1 MIEKITVL
9 DRRREYL
16 AGTGF
21 TPPDVV
27 TFLNQKVRQI
37 LIEDDNIVFENYEK
51 VQDIEK
57 VKKFYENTF
66 ILAKAYMSNGT
77 EYYDDMDILK
87 LIEERLKYG
96 NEYFY
101 NKEIGNYG
109 DIYGTEIEIPLIITD
124 ILILTENK
132 IKEKVLKPVLETL
145 EYFQPDPRYSAHHS
159 SEFRF
164 SKGADLAEAI
174 KIFFLKGIISEDE
187 EKIILA
193 LNTISDVWEY
203 KDDSFSTDRDGF
215 YRDGSFISRSISD
228 AGNEGEKII
237 HNAAEIF
244 YLIKGTKYEKYV
256 KGLTN
261 FYEIIFKAFE
271 PFFFN
276 GSFSDIA
283 ASRKFSSYE
292 TGHKILNSI
301 LLSGLSAPKEYQEK
315 IWKIVKREIEKNK
328 FYKYFENEKSP
339 FFRSKMNELL
349 SRDLETEEYKDQV
362 IVFNNMDRVIKRN
375 KNYSVGISMHSSK
388 TGNYENIN
396 GYNGKNWFTGD
407 GAYFLYDEDYEQYE
421 NYWENIDPYFIPG
434 TTEIKMNME
443 NIDAERNFRTKFAER
458 NMAGALKWHYYGAA
472 GMDFVNWN
480 EKLTSRKSW
489 FFVSWGV
496 IFAESNITGEGEVYT
511 TILNRKFKDIPLIK
525 ADNTE
530 ITEKETKV
538 KLENLEIDGRTYIF
552 YDRTEINIK
561 IEKRGRYYFVKV
573 WKEHGENPVNSS
585 LVWAVVMKNNVVIS
599 DLREKFIVTITEDKH
614 ILKGE
619 KCNYAVNWKAEEE
632 TQPFCVIYRK
642 DDNRES
648 RMYIKNY

>member
-37 LIEDDNIVFENYEK
+37 LIEDDNIIFENYEK
-51 VQDIEK
+51 VQNIEK
-57 VKKFYENTF
+57 VKKFYKNTF

-77 EYYDDMDILK
+77 EYYSDMDILK

-101 NKEIGNYG
+101 NKESGNYG
-109 DIYGTEIEIPLIITD
+109 DIYGTEIEIPLMITD

-159 SEFRF
+159 SEFGF

-174 KIFFLKGIISEDE
+174 KVFFLKGIISEDE

-193 LNTISDVWEY
+193 LNTLSDVWEY

-215 YRDGSFISRSISD
+215 YRDGSFISRSAAD

-244 YLIKGTKYEKYV
+244 YLVKGTKYEKYI

-261 FYEIIFKAFE
+261 FYEIIFKSFE

-283 ASRKFSSYE
+283 VSRKFSSYE
-292 TGHKILNSI
+292 TGHRILNSM
-301 LLSGLSAPKEYQEK
+301 LLAGLSAPKEYQEK

-388 TGNYENIN
+388 TGNYENVN

-421 NYWENIDPYFIPG
+421 NYWENIDPYYIPG
-434 TTEIKMNME
+434 TTEIKMDME
-443 NIDAERNFRTKFAER
+443 NVDAERNFRTKFTER

-552 YDRTEINIK
+552 YGRTEINIK
-561 IEKRGRYYFVKV
+561 IEKRGKYYFVKV

-585 LVWAVVMKNNVVIS
+585 LVWAVVMKNNAVIS
-599 DLREKFIVTITEDKH
+599 DLREKFTVTITEDKH

>member
-101 NKEIGNYG
+101 NKEIGNYE
-109 DIYGTEIEIPLIITD
+109 DIYGTEIEIPLMIID

-193 LNTISDVWEY
+193 LNTLSDVWEY

-215 YRDGSFISRSISD
+215 YRDGSFISRSIAD

-237 HNAAEIF
+237 HNSAEIF

-388 TGNYENIN
+388 TGNYENVN

-443 NIDAERNFRTKFAER
+443 NIDAERNFRTKFAEK

-552 YDRTEINIK
+552 YGRTEINIK

>member
-37 LIEDDNIVFENYEK
+37 LIEDDNIIFENYEK
-51 VQDIEK
+51 VQNIEK
-57 VKKFYENTF
+57 VKKFYKNTF

-77 EYYDDMDILK
+77 EYYSDMDILK

-101 NKEIGNYG
+101 NKESGNYG
-109 DIYGTEIEIPLIITD
+109 DIYGTEIEIPLMITD

-159 SEFRF
+159 SEFGF

-174 KIFFLKGIISEDE
+174 KVFFLKGVISEDE

-193 LNTISDVWEY
+193 LNTLSDVWEY

-215 YRDGSFISRSISD
+215 YRDGSFINRSAAD

-244 YLIKGTKYEKYV
+244 YLVKGTKYEKYI

-261 FYEIIFKAFE
+261 FYEIIFKSFE

-283 ASRKFSSYE
+283 VSRKFSSYE
-292 TGHKILNSI
+292 TGHRILNSM
-301 LLSGLSAPKEYQEK
+301 LLAGLSAPKEYQEK
-315 IWKIVKREIEKNK
+315 IWKTVKREIEKNK

-388 TGNYENIN
+388 TGNYENVN
-396 GYNGKNWFTGD
+396 GDNKKNWFTGD
-407 GAYFLYDEDYEQYE
+407 GAYLLYDEDYEQYE
-421 NYWENIDPYFIPG
+421 NY
-434 TTEIKMNME
+434 
-443 NIDAERNFRTKFAER
+443 
-458 NMAGALKWHYYGAA
+458 
-472 GMDFVNWN
+472 
-480 EKLTSRKSW
+480 
-489 FFVSWGV
+489 
-496 IFAESNITGEGEVYT
+496 
-511 TILNRKFKDIPLIK
+511 
-525 ADNTE
+525 
-530 ITEKETKV
+530 
-538 KLENLEIDGRTYIF
+538 
-552 YDRTEINIK
+552 
-561 IEKRGRYYFVKV
+561 
-573 WKEHGENPVNSS
+573 
-585 LVWAVVMKNNVVIS
+585 
-599 DLREKFIVTITEDKH
+599 
-614 ILKGE
+614 
-619 KCNYAVNWKAEEE
+619 
-632 TQPFCVIYRK
+632 
-642 DDNRES
+642 
-648 RMYIKNY
+648 

>member
-37 LIEDDNIVFENYEK
+37 LIEDDNIIFENYEK
-51 VQDIEK
+51 VQNIEK

-77 EYYDDMDILK
+77 EYYSDMDILK

-101 NKEIGNYG
+101 NKESGNYG
-109 DIYGTEIEIPLIITD
+109 DIYGTEIEIPLMITD

-159 SEFRF
+159 SEFGF

-174 KIFFLKGIISEDE
+174 KVFFLKGIISEDE

-193 LNTISDVWEY
+193 LNTLSDVWEY

-215 YRDGSFISRSISD
+215 YRDGSFISRSAAD

-244 YLIKGTKYEKYV
+244 YLVKGTKYEKYI

-261 FYEIIFKAFE
+261 FYEIIFKSFE

-276 GSFSDIA
+276 GSFSDVA
-283 ASRKFSSYE
+283 VSRKFSSYE
-292 TGHKILNSI
+292 TGHRILNSM
-301 LLSGLSAPKEYQEK
+301 LLAGLSAPKEYQEK
-315 IWKIVKREIEKNK
+315 IWKTVKREIEKNK

-388 TGNYENIN
+388 TGNYENVN
-396 GYNGKNWFTGD
+396 GDNKKNWFTGD

-421 NYWENIDPYFIPG
+421 NYWENIDPYYIPG
-434 TTEIKMNME
+434 TTEIKMDME
-443 NIDAERNFRTKFAER
+443 NVDAERNFRTKFAER

-530 ITEKETKV
+530 VTEKEIKI
-538 KLENLEIDGRTYIF
+538 KSENLEIDGRTYIF
-552 YDRTEINIK
+552 YGRIEINIK
-561 IEKRGRYYFVKV
+561 IEKRGKYYFVKV

-585 LVWAVVMKNNVVIS
+585 LVWAVVMKNNAVIS
-599 DLREKFIVTITEDKH
+599 DLREKFTVTITEDKH

>member
-37 LIEDDNIVFENYEK
+37 LIEDDNIIFENYEK
-51 VQDIEK
+51 VQNIEK

-66 ILAKAYMSNGT
+66 ILAKAYMSDGT
-77 EYYDDMDILK
+77 EYYSDMDILK

-101 NKEIGNYG
+101 NKESGNYG
-109 DIYGTEIEIPLIITD
+109 DIYGTEIEIPLMITD

-159 SEFRF
+159 SEFGF

-174 KIFFLKGIISEDE
+174 KVFFLKGIISEDE

-193 LNTISDVWEY
+193 LNTLSDVWEY

-215 YRDGSFISRSISD
+215 YRDGSFISRSAAD
-228 AGNEGEKII
+228 TGNEGEKII

-244 YLIKGTKYEKYV
+244 YLVKGTKYEKYI

-261 FYEIIFKAFE
+261 FYEILFKSFE

-276 GSFSDIA
+276 GSFSDVA
-283 ASRKFSSYE
+283 VSRKFSSYE
-292 TGHKILNSI
+292 TGHRILNSM
-301 LLSGLSAPKEYQEK
+301 LLAGLSAPKEYQEK
-315 IWKIVKREIEKNK
+315 IWKTVKREIEKNK

-388 TGNYENIN
+388 TGNYENVN
-396 GYNGKNWFTGD
+396 GDNRKNWFTGD

-421 NYWENIDPYFIPG
+421 NYWENIDPYYIPG
-434 TTEIKMNME
+434 TTEIKMDME
-443 NIDAERNFRTKFAER
+443 NVDAERNFRTKFTER
-458 NMAGALKWHYYGAA
+458 NMTGSLKWHYYGAA

-525 ADNTE
+525 ADSRE
-530 ITEKETKV
+530 ITENEIKIKA
-538 KLENLEIDGRTYIF
+538 ENLEIDGRTYIF
-552 YDRTEINIK
+552 YGRTEINIK
-561 IEKRGRYYFVKV
+561 IEKRGKYYFVKV

-585 LVWAVVMKNNVVIS
+585 LVWAVVMKNNAVIS
-599 DLREKFIVTITEDKH
+599 DLREKFTVTITEDKH

-648 RMYIKNY
+648 RMYIKNF

>member
-51 VQDIEK
+51 VQNIEK

-66 ILAKAYMSNGT
+66 ILAKAYMSDGT
-77 EYYDDMDILK
+77 EYYSDMDILK

-109 DIYGTEIEIPLIITD
+109 DIYGTEIEIPLMITD

-159 SEFRF
+159 SEFGF

-174 KIFFLKGIISEDE
+174 KVFFLKGIISEDE

-193 LNTISDVWEY
+193 LNTLSDVWEY

-215 YRDGSFISRSISD
+215 YRDGSFISRSAAD

-244 YLIKGTKYEKYV
+244 YLVKGTKYEKYI

-261 FYEIIFKAFE
+261 FYEILFKSFE

-276 GSFSDIA
+276 GSFSDVA
-283 ASRKFSSYE
+283 VSRKFSSYE
-292 TGHKILNSI
+292 TGHRILNSM
-301 LLSGLSAPKEYQEK
+301 LLAGLSAPKEYQEK
-315 IWKIVKREIEKNK
+315 IWKTVKREIEKNK

-388 TGNYENIN
+388 TGNYENVN
-396 GYNGKNWFTGD
+396 GDNRKNWFTGD

-421 NYWENIDPYFIPG
+421 NYWENIDPYYIPG
-434 TTEIKMNME
+434 TTEIKMDME
-443 NIDAERNFRTKFAER
+443 NVDAERNFRTKFAER

-525 ADNTE
+525 ADNRE
-530 ITEKETKV
+530 ITENEIKIKT
-538 KLENLEIDGRTYIF
+538 ENLEIDGRTYIF
-552 YDRTEINIK
+552 YGRTEINIK
-561 IEKRGRYYFVKV
+561 IEKRGKYYFVKV

-585 LVWAVVMKNNVVIS
+585 LVWAVVMKNNAVIC
-599 DLREKFIVTITEDKH
+599 DLREKFTITITEDKH

>member
-37 LIEDDNIVFENYEK
+37 LIEDDNIIFENYEK
-51 VQDIEK
+51 VQNIEK
-57 VKKFYENTF
+57 VKKFYKNTF

-77 EYYDDMDILK
+77 EYYSDMDILK

-101 NKEIGNYG
+101 NKESGNYG
-109 DIYGTEIEIPLIITD
+109 DISGTEIEIPLMITD

-159 SEFRF
+159 SEFGF

-174 KIFFLKGIISEDE
+174 KVFFLKGVISEDE

-193 LNTISDVWEY
+193 LNTLSDVWEY

-215 YRDGSFISRSISD
+215 YRDGSFISRSAAD

-244 YLIKGTKYEKYV
+244 YLVKGTKYEKYI

-261 FYEIIFKAFE
+261 FYEIIFKSFE

-276 GSFSDIA
+276 GSFSDVA
-283 ASRKFSSYE
+283 VSRKFSSYE
-292 TGHKILNSI
+292 TGHRILNSM
-301 LLSGLSAPKEYQEK
+301 LLAGLSAPKEYQEK
-315 IWKIVKREIEKNK
+315 IWKTVKREIEKNK

-388 TGNYENIN
+388 TGNYENVN
-396 GYNGKNWFTGD
+396 GDNKKNWFTGD

-421 NYWENIDPYFIPG
+421 NYWENIDPYYIPG
-434 TTEIKMNME
+434 TTEIKMDME
-443 NIDAERNFRTKFAER
+443 NVDAERNFRTKFTER

-530 ITEKETKV
+530 ITEKETKI

-552 YDRTEINIK
+552 YGRTEINIK
-561 IEKRGRYYFVKV
+561 IEKRGKYYFVKV

-585 LVWAVVMKNNVVIS
+585 LVWAVVMKNNAVIS
-599 DLREKFIVTITEDKH
+599 DLREKFTVTITEDKH

>member
-37 LIEDDNIVFENYEK
+37 LIEDDNIIFENYEK
-51 VQDIEK
+51 VQNIEK
-57 VKKFYENTF
+57 VKKFYKNTF

-77 EYYDDMDILK
+77 EYYSDMDILK

-101 NKEIGNYG
+101 NKESGNYG
-109 DIYGTEIEIPLIITD
+109 DIYGTEIEIPLMITD

-159 SEFRF
+159 SEFGF

-174 KIFFLKGIISEDE
+174 KVFFLKGIISEDE

-193 LNTISDVWEY
+193 LNTLSDVWEY

-215 YRDGSFISRSISD
+215 YRDGSFISRSAAD

-244 YLIKGTKYEKYV
+244 YLVKGTKYEKYI

-261 FYEIIFKAFE
+261 FYEIIFKSFE

-283 ASRKFSSYE
+283 VSRKFSSYE
-292 TGHKILNSI
+292 TGHRILNSM
-301 LLSGLSAPKEYQEK
+301 LLAGLSAPKEYQEK
-315 IWKIVKREIEKNK
+315 IWKTVKREIEKNK

-388 TGNYENIN
+388 TGNYENVN
-396 GYNGKNWFTGD
+396 GDNKKNWFTGD
-407 GAYFLYDEDYEQYE
+407 GAYLLYDEDYEQYE
-421 NYWENIDPYFIPG
+421 NYWENIDPYYIPG
-434 TTEIKMNME
+434 TTEIKMDME
-443 NIDAERNFRTKFAER
+443 NVDAERNFRTKFTER

-530 ITEKETKV
+530 VTEKEIKI
-538 KLENLEIDGRTYIF
+538 KAENLEIDGRTYIF
-552 YDRTEINIK
+552 YGRTEINIK
-561 IEKRGRYYFVKV
+561 IEKRGSYYFVKV

-585 LVWAVVMKNNVVIS
+585 LVWAVVMKNNAVIS
-599 DLREKFIVTITEDKH
+599 DLREKFTVTITEDKH

>member
-101 NKEIGNYG
+101 NKEIGNYE
-109 DIYGTEIEIPLIITD
+109 DIYGTEIEIPLMIID

-193 LNTISDVWEY
+193 LNTLSDVWEY

-215 YRDGSFISRSISD
+215 YRDGSFISRSIAD

-237 HNAAEIF
+237 HNSAEIF

-271 PFFFN
+271 QFFFN

-388 TGNYENIN
+388 TGNYENVN

-443 NIDAERNFRTKFAER
+443 NIDAERNFRTKFAEK

-552 YDRTEINIK
+552 YGRTEINIK

>member
-37 LIEDDNIVFENYEK
+37 LIEDDNIIFENYEK
-51 VQDIEK
+51 VQNIEK

-66 ILAKAYMSNGT
+66 ILAKAYMSDGT
-77 EYYDDMDILK
+77 EYYSDMDILK

-101 NKEIGNYG
+101 NKESGNYG
-109 DIYGTEIEIPLIITD
+109 DIYGTEIEIPLMITD

-159 SEFRF
+159 SEFGF

-174 KIFFLKGIISEDE
+174 KVFFLKGIISEDE

-193 LNTISDVWEY
+193 LNTLSDVWEY

-215 YRDGSFISRSISD
+215 YRDGSFISRSAAD

-244 YLIKGTKYEKYV
+244 YLVKGTKYEKYI

-261 FYEIIFKAFE
+261 FYEIIFKSFE

-276 GSFSDIA
+276 GSFSDVA
-283 ASRKFSSYE
+283 VSRKFSSYE
-292 TGHKILNSI
+292 TGHRILNSM
-301 LLSGLSAPKEYQEK
+301 LLAGLSAPKEYQEK
-315 IWKIVKREIEKNK
+315 IWKTVKREIEKNK

-388 TGNYENIN
+388 TGNYENVN
-396 GYNGKNWFTGD
+396 GDNKKNWFTGD

-421 NYWENIDPYFIPG
+421 NYWENIDPYYIPG
-434 TTEIKMNME
+434 TTEIKMDME
-443 NIDAERNFRTKFAER
+443 NVDAERNFRTKFTER
-458 NMAGALKWHYYGAA
+458 NMTGSLKWHYYGAA

-530 ITEKETKV
+530 ITEKETKI

-552 YDRTEINIK
+552 YGRTEINIK
-561 IEKRGRYYFVKV
+561 IEKRGKYYFVKV

-585 LVWAVVMKNNVVIS
+585 LVWAVVMKNNAVIS
-599 DLREKFIVTITEDKH
+599 DLREKFTVTITEDKH

>member
-193 LNTISDVWEY
+193 LNTLSDVWEY

-215 YRDGSFISRSISD
+215 YRDGSFISRSIAD

-237 HNAAEIF
+237 HNSAEIF

-388 TGNYENIN
+388 TGNYENVN
-396 GYNGKNWFTGD
+396 GDNKKNWFTGD

-443 NIDAERNFRTKFAER
+443 NVDAERNFRTKFAER

-552 YDRTEINIK
+552 YGRTEINIK

>member
-37 LIEDDNIVFENYEK
+37 LIEDDNIIFENYEK
-51 VQDIEK
+51 VQNIEK

-66 ILAKAYMSNGT
+66 ILAKAYMSDGT
-77 EYYDDMDILK
+77 EYYSDMDILK

-101 NKEIGNYG
+101 NKESGNYG
-109 DIYGTEIEIPLIITD
+109 DIYGTEIEIPLMITD

-159 SEFRF
+159 SEFGF

-174 KIFFLKGIISEDE
+174 KVFFLKGIISEDE

-193 LNTISDVWEY
+193 LNTLSDVWEY

-215 YRDGSFISRSISD
+215 YRDGSFISRSAAD

-244 YLIKGTKYEKYV
+244 YLVKGTKYEKYI

-261 FYEIIFKAFE
+261 FYEIIFKSFE

-276 GSFSDIA
+276 GSFSDVA
-283 ASRKFSSYE
+283 VSRKFSSYE
-292 TGHKILNSI
+292 TGHRILNSM
-301 LLSGLSAPKEYQEK
+301 LLAGLSAPKEYQEK
-315 IWKIVKREIEKNK
+315 IWKTVKREIEKNK

-388 TGNYENIN
+388 TGNYENVN
-396 GYNGKNWFTGD
+396 GDNKKNWFTGD

-421 NYWENIDPYFIPG
+421 NYWENIDPYYIPG
-434 TTEIKMNME
+434 TTEIKMDME
-443 NIDAERNFRTKFAER
+443 NVDAERNFRTKFAER

-538 KLENLEIDGRTYIF
+538 KLENFEIDGRTYIF
-552 YDRTEINIK
+552 YGRTEINIK
-561 IEKRGRYYFVKV
+561 IEKRGKYYFVKV

-585 LVWAVVMKNNVVIS
+585 LVWAVVMKNNAVIS
-599 DLREKFIVTITEDKH
+599 DLREKFTVTITEDKH

>member
-37 LIEDDNIVFENYEK
+37 LIEDDNIIFENYEK
-51 VQDIEK
+51 VQNIEK
-57 VKKFYENTF
+57 VKKFYKNTF

-77 EYYDDMDILK
+77 EYYSDMDILK

-101 NKEIGNYG
+101 NKESGNYG
-109 DIYGTEIEIPLIITD
+109 DIYGTEIEIPLMITD

-159 SEFRF
+159 SEFGF

-174 KIFFLKGIISEDE
+174 KVFFLKGIISEDE

-193 LNTISDVWEY
+193 LNTLSDVWEY

-215 YRDGSFISRSISD
+215 YRDGSFISRSAAD

-244 YLIKGTKYEKYV
+244 YLVKGTKYEKYI

-261 FYEIIFKAFE
+261 FYEIIFKSFE

-276 GSFSDIA
+276 GSFSDVA
-283 ASRKFSSYE
+283 VSRKFSSYE
-292 TGHKILNSI
+292 TGHRILNSM
-301 LLSGLSAPKEYQEK
+301 LLAGLSAPKEYQEK
-315 IWKIVKREIEKNK
+315 IWKTVKREIEKNK

-388 TGNYENIN
+388 TGNYENVN
-396 GYNGKNWFTGD
+396 GDNRKNWFTGD

-421 NYWENIDPYFIPG
+421 NYWENIDPYYIPG
-434 TTEIKMNME
+434 TTEIKMDME
-443 NIDAERNFRTKFAER
+443 NVDAERNFRTKFTER

-525 ADNTE
+525 ADNRE
-530 ITEKETKV
+530 ITENEIKIKA
-538 KLENLEIDGRTYIF
+538 ENLEIDGRTYIF
-552 YDRTEINIK
+552 YGRTEINIK
-561 IEKRGRYYFVKV
+561 IEKRGKYYFVKV

-585 LVWAVVMKNNVVIS
+585 LVWAVVMKNNAVIC
-599 DLREKFIVTITEDKH
+599 DLREKFTVTITEDKH

>member
-37 LIEDDNIVFENYEK
+37 LIEDDNIIFENYEK
-51 VQDIEK
+51 VQNIEK
-57 VKKFYENTF
+57 VKKFYKNTF
-66 ILAKAYMSNGT
+66 ILAKAYMSDGT
-77 EYYDDMDILK
+77 EYYSDMDILK

-101 NKEIGNYG
+101 NKESGNYG
-109 DIYGTEIEIPLIITD
+109 DIYGTEIEIPLMITD

-132 IKEKVLKPVLETL
+132 IKEKVLKSVLETL

-159 SEFRF
+159 SEFGF

-174 KIFFLKGIISEDE
+174 KVFFLKGIISEDE

-193 LNTISDVWEY
+193 LNTLSDVWEY

-215 YRDGSFISRSISD
+215 YRDGSFISRSAAD

-244 YLIKGTKYEKYV
+244 YLVKGTKYEKYI

-261 FYEIIFKAFE
+261 FYEIIFKSFE

-283 ASRKFSSYE
+283 VSRKFSSYE
-292 TGHKILNSI
+292 TGHRILNSM
-301 LLSGLSAPKEYQEK
+301 LLAGLSAPKEYQEK
-315 IWKIVKREIEKNK
+315 IWKTVKREIEKNK

-388 TGNYENIN
+388 TGNYENVN
-396 GYNGKNWFTGD
+396 GDNKKNWFTGD
-407 GAYFLYDEDYEQYE
+407 GAYLLYDEDYEQYE
-421 NYWENIDPYFIPG
+421 NYWENIDPYYIPG
-434 TTEIKMNME
+434 TTEIKMDME
-443 NIDAERNFRTKFAER
+443 NVDAERNFRTKFTER

-552 YDRTEINIK
+552 YGRTEINIK
-561 IEKRGRYYFVKV
+561 IEKRGSYYFVKV

-585 LVWAVVMKNNVVIS
+585 LVWAVVMKNNAVIS
-599 DLREKFIVTITEDKH
+599 DLREKFTVTITEDKH

>member
-1 MIEKITVL
+1 MIEKITIL

-16 AGTGF
+16 AGNGF

-51 VQDIEK
+51 VQDVEK

-77 EYYDDMDILK
+77 EYYSDMDLLK

-109 DIYGTEIEIPLIITD
+109 DIYGTEIEIPLMIID

-132 IKEKVLKPVLETL
+132 IKEKVLKAVLETL

-164 SKGADLAEAI
+164 SKGANLAEAI

-215 YRDGSFISRSISD
+215 YRDGSFISRSIAD

-237 HNAAEIF
+237 RNAAEIF

-261 FYEIIFKAFE
+261 FYEIFFKSFE

-283 ASRKFSSYE
+283 VSRKSSSYE
-292 TGHKILNSI
+292 TGHRILNSM
-301 LLSGLSAPKEYQEK
+301 LLAGISAPKEYQEK
-315 IWKIVKREIEKNK
+315 IWKTVKREIEKNK

-388 TGNYENIN
+388 TGNYENVN
-396 GYNGKNWFTGD
+396 GYNRKNWFTGD
-407 GAYFLYDEDYEQYE
+407 GAYFLYEEDYEQYE

-434 TTEIKMNME
+434 TTEIKMDME
-443 NIDAERNFRTKFAER
+443 NIDAERNFRTKFVEK

-552 YDRTEINIK
+552 YGRTEINIK
-561 IEKRGRYYFVKV
+561 IEKRGSYYFVKV

-585 LVWAVVMKNNVVIS
+585 LVWAVVMKNNAVIS
-599 DLREKFIVTITEDKH
+599 DLREKFIPTITEDKH

-632 TQPFCVIYRK
+632 TQPFCIIYRK

>member
-1 MIEKITVL
+1 MDEKIKNTYEL
-9 DRRREYL
+9 WLNSAYIDEADRDEL
-16 AGTGF
+16 KSIAS
-21 TPPDVV
+21 D
-27 TFLNQKVRQI
+27 
-37 LIEDDNIVFENYEK
+37 EK
-51 VQDIEK
+51 E
-57 VKKFYENTF
+57 
-66 ILAKAYMSNGT
+66 
-77 EYYDDMDILK
+77 
-87 LIEERLKYG
+87 IEERFYTNISFGTAGMRGIRGVGTNRINKYMIRKATQGLANYIIATTGEEGMKKGVAIAYDCRVGSTEYAMNTALVLAG
-96 NEYFY
+96 N
-101 NKEIGNYG
+101 
-109 DIYGTEIEIPLIITD
+109 
-124 ILILTENK
+124 
-132 IKEKVLKPVLETL
+132 ETL

-530 ITEKETKV
+530 IIEKETKV
-538 KLENLEIDGRTYIF
+538 KLKNLEIDGRTYIF

>member
-37 LIEDDNIVFENYEK
+37 LIEDDNIIFENYEK
-51 VQDIEK
+51 VQNIEK

-66 ILAKAYMSNGT
+66 ILAKAYMSDGT
-77 EYYDDMDILK
+77 EYYSDMDILK

-109 DIYGTEIEIPLIITD
+109 DIYGTEIEIPLMITD

-159 SEFRF
+159 SEFGF

-174 KIFFLKGIISEDE
+174 KVFFLKGIISEDE

-193 LNTISDVWEY
+193 LNTLSDVWEY

-215 YRDGSFISRSISD
+215 YRDGSFISRSAAD

-244 YLIKGTKYEKYV
+244 YLVKGTKYEKYI

-261 FYEIIFKAFE
+261 FYEIIFKSFE

-276 GSFSDIA
+276 GSFSDVA
-283 ASRKFSSYE
+283 VSRKFSSYE
-292 TGHKILNSI
+292 TGHRILNSM
-301 LLSGLSAPKEYQEK
+301 LLAGLSAPKEYQEK
-315 IWKIVKREIEKNK
+315 IWKTVKREIEKNK

-388 TGNYENIN
+388 TGNYENVN
-396 GYNGKNWFTGD
+396 GDNRKNWFTGD

-421 NYWENIDPYFIPG
+421 NYWENIDPYYIPG
-434 TTEIKMNME
+434 TTEIKMDME
-443 NIDAERNFRTKFAER
+443 NVDAERNFRTKFTER
-458 NMAGALKWHYYGAA
+458 NMTGSLKWHYYGAA

-525 ADNTE
+525 ADNRE
-530 ITEKETKV
+530 ITENEIKIKA
-538 KLENLEIDGRTYIF
+538 ENLEIDGRTYIF
-552 YDRTEINIK
+552 YGRTEINIK
-561 IEKRGRYYFVKV
+561 IEKRGKYYFVKV

-585 LVWAVVMKNNVVIS
+585 LVWAVVMKNNAVIS
-599 DLREKFIVTITEDKH
+599 DLREKFTVTITEDKH

>member
-66 ILAKAYMSNGT
+66 ILAKAYISNGT

-174 KIFFLKGIISEDE
+174 KVFFLKGIISEDE

-193 LNTISDVWEY
+193 LNTLSDVWEY

-215 YRDGSFISRSISD
+215 YRDGSFISRSIAD

-237 HNAAEIF
+237 HNSAEIF

-388 TGNYENIN
+388 TGNYENVN

-443 NIDAERNFRTKFAER
+443 NIDAERNFRTKFAEK

-538 KLENLEIDGRTYIF
+538 KLKNLEIDGRTYIF

-585 LVWAVVMKNNVVIS
+585 LVWAVVMKNNIVIS

>member
-51 VQDIEK
+51 VQNIEK

-66 ILAKAYMSNGT
+66 ILAKAYMSDGT
-77 EYYDDMDILK
+77 EYYSDMDILK

-109 DIYGTEIEIPLIITD
+109 DIYGTEIEIPLMITD

-159 SEFRF
+159 SEFGF

-174 KIFFLKGIISEDE
+174 KVFFLKGVISEDE

-193 LNTISDVWEY
+193 LNTLSDVWEY

-215 YRDGSFISRSISD
+215 YRDGSFISRSAAD

-244 YLIKGTKYEKYV
+244 YLVKGTKYEKYI

-261 FYEIIFKAFE
+261 FYEIIFKSFE

-283 ASRKFSSYE
+283 VSRKFSSYE
-292 TGHKILNSI
+292 TGHRILNSM
-301 LLSGLSAPKEYQEK
+301 LLAGLSAPKEYQEK
-315 IWKIVKREIEKNK
+315 IWKTVKREIEKNK

-388 TGNYENIN
+388 TGNYENVN
-396 GYNGKNWFTGD
+396 GDNRKNWFTGD

-421 NYWENIDPYFIPG
+421 NYWENIDPYYIPG
-434 TTEIKMNME
+434 TTEIKMDME
-443 NIDAERNFRTKFAER
+443 NVDAERNFRTKFTER

-489 FFVSWGV
+489 FFVSWGI

-525 ADNTE
+525 ADNRE
-530 ITEKETKV
+530 ITENEIKIKT
-538 KLENLEIDGRTYIF
+538 ENLEIDGRTYIF
-552 YDRTEINIK
+552 YGRTEINIK
-561 IEKRGRYYFVKV
+561 IEKRGSYYFVKV

-585 LVWAVVMKNNVVIS
+585 LVWAVVMKNNAVIS
-599 DLREKFIVTITEDKH
+599 DLREKFTVTITEDKH

>member
-37 LIEDDNIVFENYEK
+37 LIEDDNIIFENYEK
-51 VQDIEK
+51 VQNIEK

-66 ILAKAYMSNGT
+66 ILAKAYMSDGT
-77 EYYDDMDILK
+77 EYYSDMDILK

-109 DIYGTEIEIPLIITD
+109 DIYGTEIEIPLMITD

-159 SEFRF
+159 SEFGF

-174 KIFFLKGIISEDE
+174 KVFFLKGIISEDE

-193 LNTISDVWEY
+193 LNTLSDVWEY

-215 YRDGSFISRSISD
+215 YRDGSFISRSAAD

-244 YLIKGTKYEKYV
+244 YLVKGTKYEKYI

-261 FYEIIFKAFE
+261 FYEIIFKSFE

-276 GSFSDIA
+276 GSFSDVA
-283 ASRKFSSYE
+283 VSRKFSSYE
-292 TGHKILNSI
+292 TGHRILNSM
-301 LLSGLSAPKEYQEK
+301 LLAGLSAPKEYQEK
-315 IWKIVKREIEKNK
+315 IWKTVKREIEKNK

-388 TGNYENIN
+388 TGNYENVN
-396 GYNGKNWFTGD
+396 GDNRKNWFTGD

-421 NYWENIDPYFIPG
+421 NYWENIDPYYIPG
-434 TTEIKMNME
+434 TTEIKMDME
-443 NIDAERNFRTKFAER
+443 NVDAERNFRTKFTER
-458 NMAGALKWHYYGAA
+458 NMTGSLKWHYYGAA

-525 ADNTE
+525 ADNRE
-530 ITEKETKV
+530 ITENEIKIKA
-538 KLENLEIDGRTYIF
+538 ENLEIDGRTYIF
-552 YDRTEINIK
+552 YGRIEINIK
-561 IEKRGRYYFVKV
+561 IEKRGKYYFVKV

-585 LVWAVVMKNNVVIS
+585 LVWAVVMKNNAVIS
-599 DLREKFIVTITEDKH
+599 DLREKFTVTITEDKH

>member
-37 LIEDDNIVFENYEK
+37 LIEDDNIIFENYEK
-51 VQDIEK
+51 VQNIEK

-77 EYYDDMDILK
+77 EYYSDMDILK

-101 NKEIGNYG
+101 NKESGNYG
-109 DIYGTEIEIPLIITD
+109 DIYGTEIEIPLMITD

-159 SEFRF
+159 SEFGF

-174 KIFFLKGIISEDE
+174 KVFFLKGIISEDE

-193 LNTISDVWEY
+193 LNTLSDVWEY

-215 YRDGSFISRSISD
+215 YRDGSFISRSAAD

-237 HNAAEIF
+237 HNAVEIF
-244 YLIKGTKYEKYV
+244 YLVKGTKYEKYI

-261 FYEIIFKAFE
+261 FYEILFKSFE

-276 GSFSDIA
+276 GSFSDVA
-283 ASRKFSSYE
+283 VSRKFSSYE
-292 TGHKILNSI
+292 TGHRILNSM
-301 LLSGLSAPKEYQEK
+301 LLAGLSAPKEYQEK
-315 IWKIVKREIEKNK
+315 IWKTVKREIEKNK

-349 SRDLETEEYKDQV
+349 NRDLETEEYKDQV

-388 TGNYENIN
+388 TGNYENVN
-396 GYNGKNWFTGD
+396 GDNRKNWFTGD

-421 NYWENIDPYFIPG
+421 NYWENIDPYYIPG
-434 TTEIKMNME
+434 TTEIKMDME
-443 NIDAERNFRTKFAER
+443 NVDAERNFRTKFAER
-458 NMAGALKWHYYGAA
+458 NMTGALKWHYYGAA

-552 YDRTEINIK
+552 YGRTEINIK
-561 IEKRGRYYFVKV
+561 IEKRGSYYFVKV

-585 LVWAVVMKNNVVIS
+585 LVWAVVMKNNAVIC
-599 DLREKFIVTITEDKH
+599 DLREKFTVTITEDKH

>member
-109 DIYGTEIEIPLIITD
+109 DIYGAEIEIPLIITD

-193 LNTISDVWEY
+193 LNTLSDVWEY

-525 ADNTE
+525 ADNIE
-530 ITEKETKV
+530 IIEKETKV

-552 YDRTEINIK
+552 YGRTEINTK

-585 LVWAVVMKNNVVIS
+585 LVWAVVMKNNAVIS
-599 DLREKFIVTITEDKH
+599 DLREKFTVTITEDKH

>member
-37 LIEDDNIVFENYEK
+37 LIEDDNIIFENYEK
-51 VQDIEK
+51 VQNIEK
-57 VKKFYENTF
+57 VKKFYKNTF

-77 EYYDDMDILK
+77 EYYSDMDILK
-87 LIEERLKYG
+87 LIEERFKYG

-101 NKEIGNYG
+101 NKESGNYG
-109 DIYGTEIEIPLIITD
+109 DIYGTEIEIPLMITD

-159 SEFRF
+159 SEFGF

-174 KIFFLKGIISEDE
+174 KVFFLKGVISEDE

-193 LNTISDVWEY
+193 LNTLSDVWEY

-215 YRDGSFISRSISD
+215 YRDGSFISRSAAD

-244 YLIKGTKYEKYV
+244 YLVKGTKYEKYI

-261 FYEIIFKAFE
+261 FYEILFKSFE

-276 GSFSDIA
+276 GSFSDVA
-283 ASRKFSSYE
+283 VSRKFSSYE
-292 TGHKILNSI
+292 TGHRILNSM
-301 LLSGLSAPKEYQEK
+301 LLAGLSAPKEYQEK
-315 IWKIVKREIEKNK
+315 IWKTVKREIEKNK

-388 TGNYENIN
+388 TGNYENVN
-396 GYNGKNWFTGD
+396 GDNKKNWFTGD
-407 GAYFLYDEDYEQYE
+407 GAYLLYDEDYEQYE
-421 NYWENIDPYFIPG
+421 NYWENIDPYYIPG
-434 TTEIKMNME
+434 TTEIKMDME
-443 NIDAERNFRTKFAER
+443 NVDAERNFRTKFTER

-530 ITEKETKV
+530 VTEKEIKI
-538 KLENLEIDGRTYIF
+538 KAENLEIDGRTYIF
-552 YDRTEINIK
+552 YGRTEINIK
-561 IEKRGRYYFVKV
+561 IEKRGKYYFVKV

-585 LVWAVVMKNNVVIS
+585 LVWAVVMKNNAVIS
-599 DLREKFIVTITEDKH
+599 DLREKFTVTITEDKH

>member
-51 VQDIEK
+51 VQNIEK

-66 ILAKAYMSNGT
+66 ILAKAYMSDGT
-77 EYYDDMDILK
+77 EYYSDMDILK

-109 DIYGTEIEIPLIITD
+109 DIYGTEIEIPLMITD

-132 IKEKVLKPVLETL
+132 IKEKVLKSVLETL

-159 SEFRF
+159 SEFGF

-174 KIFFLKGIISEDE
+174 KVFFLKGIISEDE

-193 LNTISDVWEY
+193 LNTLSDVWEY

-215 YRDGSFISRSISD
+215 YRDGSFISRSAAD

-244 YLIKGTKYEKYV
+244 YLVKGTKYEKYI

-261 FYEIIFKAFE
+261 FYEILFKSFE

-276 GSFSDIA
+276 GSFSDVA
-283 ASRKFSSYE
+283 VSRKFSSYE
-292 TGHKILNSI
+292 TGHRILNSM
-301 LLSGLSAPKEYQEK
+301 LLAGLSAPKEYQEK
-315 IWKIVKREIEKNK
+315 IWKTVKREIEKNK

-388 TGNYENIN
+388 TGNYENVN
-396 GYNGKNWFTGD
+396 GDNRKNWFTGD

-421 NYWENIDPYFIPG
+421 NYWENIDPYYIPG
-434 TTEIKMNME
+434 TTEIKMDME
-443 NIDAERNFRTKFAER
+443 NVDAERNFRTKFAER

-525 ADNTE
+525 ADNRE
-530 ITEKETKV
+530 ITENEIKIKA
-538 KLENLEIDGRTYIF
+538 ENLEIDGRTYIF
-552 YDRTEINIK
+552 YGRTEINIK
-561 IEKRGRYYFVKV
+561 IEKRGKYYFVKV

-585 LVWAVVMKNNVVIS
+585 LVWAVVMKNNAVIC
-599 DLREKFIVTITEDKH
+599 DLREKFTVTITEDKH

>member
-37 LIEDDNIVFENYEK
+37 LIEDDNIIFENYEK
-51 VQDIEK
+51 VKDIEK

-66 ILAKAYMSNGT
+66 ILAKACMSNGT

-193 LNTISDVWEY
+193 LNTLSDVWEY

-215 YRDGSFISRSISD
+215 YRDGSFISRSIAD
-228 AGNEGEKII
+228 TGNEGEKII

-261 FYEIIFKAFE
+261 FYEIIFKSFE

-276 GSFSDIA
+276 GGFSDIA

-375 KNYSVGISMHSSK
+375 KNYYVGISMHSSK
-388 TGNYENIN
+388 TGNYENVN
-396 GYNGKNWFTGD
+396 GDNKKNWFTGD
-407 GAYFLYDEDYEQYE
+407 GAYLLYDEDYEQYE
-421 NYWENIDPYFIPG
+421 NYWENIDPYYIPG
-434 TTEIKMNME
+434 TTEIKMDME
-443 NIDAERNFRTKFAER
+443 NVDAERNFRTKFTER

-525 ADNTE
+525 ADNRE

-552 YDRTEINIK
+552 YGRTEINIK

>member
-37 LIEDDNIVFENYEK
+37 LIEDDNIIFENYEK
-51 VQDIEK
+51 VQNIEK
-57 VKKFYENTF
+57 VKKFYKNTF

-77 EYYDDMDILK
+77 EYYSDMDILK

-101 NKEIGNYG
+101 NKESGNYG
-109 DIYGTEIEIPLIITD
+109 DIYGTEIEIPLMITD

-159 SEFRF
+159 SEFGF

-174 KIFFLKGIISEDE
+174 KVFFLKGVISEDE

-193 LNTISDVWEY
+193 LNTLSDVWEY

-215 YRDGSFISRSISD
+215 YRDGSFISRSAAD

-244 YLIKGTKYEKYV
+244 YLVKGTKYEKYI

-261 FYEIIFKAFE
+261 FYEILFKSFE

-276 GSFSDIA
+276 GSFSDVA
-283 ASRKFSSYE
+283 VSRKFSSYE
-292 TGHKILNSI
+292 TGHRILNSM
-301 LLSGLSAPKEYQEK
+301 LLAGLSASKEYQEK
-315 IWKIVKREIEKNK
+315 IWKTVKREIEKNK

-388 TGNYENIN
+388 TGNYENVN

-421 NYWENIDPYFIPG
+421 NYWENIDPYYIPG
-434 TTEIKMNME
+434 TTEIKMDME
-443 NIDAERNFRTKFAER
+443 NVDAERNFRTKFTER

-552 YDRTEINIK
+552 YGRTEINIK
-561 IEKRGRYYFVKV
+561 IEKRGKYYFVKV

-585 LVWAVVMKNNVVIS
+585 LVWAVVMKNNAVIS
-599 DLREKFIVTITEDKH
+599 DLREKFTVTITEDKH

>member
-37 LIEDDNIVFENYEK
+37 LIEDDNIIFENYEK
-51 VQDIEK
+51 VQNIEK
-57 VKKFYENTF
+57 VKKFYKNTF

-77 EYYDDMDILK
+77 EYYSDMDILK

-101 NKEIGNYG
+101 NKESGNYG
-109 DIYGTEIEIPLIITD
+109 DIYGTEIEIPLMITD

-159 SEFRF
+159 SEFGF

-174 KIFFLKGIISEDE
+174 KVFFLKGVISEDE

-193 LNTISDVWEY
+193 LNTLSDVWEY
-203 KDDSFSTDRDGF
+203 KDDSFSTDRDG
-215 YRDGSFISRSISD
+215 SFISRSAAD

-244 YLIKGTKYEKYV
+244 YLVKGTKYEKYI

-261 FYEIIFKAFE
+261 FYEILFKSFE

-276 GSFSDIA
+276 GSFSDVA
-283 ASRKFSSYE
+283 VSRKFSSYE
-292 TGHKILNSI
+292 TGHRILNSM
-301 LLSGLSAPKEYQEK
+301 LLAGLSAPKEYQEK
-315 IWKIVKREIEKNK
+315 IWKTVKREIEKNK

-388 TGNYENIN
+388 TGNYENVN
-396 GYNGKNWFTGD
+396 GDNRKNWFTGD

-421 NYWENIDPYFIPG
+421 NYWENINPYYIPG
-434 TTEIKMNME
+434 TTEIKMDME
-443 NIDAERNFRTKFAER
+443 NVDAERNFRTKFTER
-458 NMAGALKWHYYGAA
+458 NMTGSLKWHYYGAA

-530 ITEKETKV
+530 VTEKEIKI
-538 KLENLEIDGRTYIF
+538 KAENLEIDGRTYIF
-552 YDRTEINIK
+552 YGRTEINIK
-561 IEKRGRYYFVKV
+561 IEKRGKYYFVKV

-585 LVWAVVMKNNVVIS
+585 LIWAVVMKNNAVIS
-599 DLREKFIVTITEDKH
+599 DLREKFTVTITEDKH

>member
-66 ILAKAYMSNGT
+66 ILAKAYISNGT

-193 LNTISDVWEY
+193 LNTLSDVWEY

-215 YRDGSFISRSISD
+215 YRDGSFISRSIAD

-237 HNAAEIF
+237 HNSAEIF
-244 YLIKGTKYEKYV
+244 YLIKGIKYEKYI

-276 GSFSDIA
+276 GSFSDVA
-283 ASRKFSSYE
+283 VSRKFSSYE
-292 TGHKILNSI
+292 TGHRILNSI

-388 TGNYENIN
+388 TGNYENVN

-421 NYWENIDPYFIPG
+421 NYWENIDPYYIPG
-434 TTEIKMNME
+434 TTEIKMDME
-443 NIDAERNFRTKFAER
+443 NVDAERNFRTKFTER

-552 YDRTEINIK
+552 YGRTEINIK
-561 IEKRGRYYFVKV
+561 IEKRGKYYFVKV

-585 LVWAVVMKNNVVIS
+585 LVWAVVMKNNAVIS
-599 DLREKFIVTITEDKH
+599 DLREKFTVTITEDKH

>member
-37 LIEDDNIVFENYEK
+37 LIEDDNIIFENYEK
-51 VQDIEK
+51 VQNIEK
-57 VKKFYENTF
+57 VKKFYKNTF
-66 ILAKAYMSNGT
+66 ILAKAYMSDGT
-77 EYYDDMDILK
+77 EYYSDMDILK

-101 NKEIGNYG
+101 NKESGNYG
-109 DIYGTEIEIPLIITD
+109 DIYGTEIEIPLMITD

-132 IKEKVLKPVLETL
+132 IKEKVLKSVLETL

-159 SEFRF
+159 SEFGF

-174 KIFFLKGIISEDE
+174 KVFFLKGIISEDE

-193 LNTISDVWEY
+193 LNTLSDVWEY

-215 YRDGSFISRSISD
+215 YRDGSFISRSAAD

-244 YLIKGTKYEKYV
+244 YLVKGTKYEKYI

-261 FYEIIFKAFE
+261 FYEILFKSFE

-276 GSFSDIA
+276 GSFSDVA
-283 ASRKFSSYE
+283 VSRKFSSYE
-292 TGHKILNSI
+292 TGHRILNSM
-301 LLSGLSAPKEYQEK
+301 LLAGLSAPKEYQEK
-315 IWKIVKREIEKNK
+315 IWKTVKREIEKNK

-388 TGNYENIN
+388 TGNYENVN
-396 GYNGKNWFTGD
+396 GDNRKNWFTGD

-421 NYWENIDPYFIPG
+421 NYWENINPYYIPG
-434 TTEIKMNME
+434 TTEIKMDME
-443 NIDAERNFRTKFAER
+443 NVDAERNFRTKFTER
-458 NMAGALKWHYYGAA
+458 NMTGSLKWHYYGAA

-552 YDRTEINIK
+552 YGRTEINIK
-561 IEKRGRYYFVKV
+561 IEKRGKYYFVKV

-585 LVWAVVMKNNVVIS
+585 LVWAVVMKNNAVIS
-599 DLREKFIVTITEDKH
+599 DLREKFTVTITEDKH

>member
-37 LIEDDNIVFENYEK
+37 LIEDDNIIFENYEK
-51 VQDIEK
+51 VQNIEK

-66 ILAKAYMSNGT
+66 ILAKAYMSDGT
-77 EYYDDMDILK
+77 EYYSDMDILK

-101 NKEIGNYG
+101 NKESGNYG
-109 DIYGTEIEIPLIITD
+109 DIYGTEIEIPLMITD

-159 SEFRF
+159 SEFGF

-174 KIFFLKGIISEDE
+174 KVFFLKGIISEDE

-193 LNTISDVWEY
+193 LNTLSDVWEY

-215 YRDGSFISRSISD
+215 YRDGSFISRSAAD

-244 YLIKGTKYEKYV
+244 YLVKGTKYEKYI

-261 FYEIIFKAFE
+261 FYEIIFKSFE

-283 ASRKFSSYE
+283 VSRKFSSYE
-292 TGHKILNSI
+292 TGHRILNSM
-301 LLSGLSAPKEYQEK
+301 LLAGLSAPKEYQEK
-315 IWKIVKREIEKNK
+315 IWKTVKREIEKNK

-388 TGNYENIN
+388 TGNYENVN
-396 GYNGKNWFTGD
+396 GDNKKNWFTGD

-421 NYWENIDPYFIPG
+421 NYWENIDPYYIPG
-434 TTEIKMNME
+434 TTEIKMDME
-443 NIDAERNFRTKFAER
+443 NVDAERNFRTKFAER

-538 KLENLEIDGRTYIF
+538 KLENFEIDGRTYIF
-552 YDRTEINIK
+552 YGRTEINIK
-561 IEKRGRYYFVKV
+561 IEKRGKYYFVKV

-585 LVWAVVMKNNVVIS
+585 LVWAVVMKNNAVIS
-599 DLREKFIVTITEDKH
+599 DLREKFTVTITEDKH

>member
-37 LIEDDNIVFENYEK
+37 LIEDDNIIFENYEK
-51 VQDIEK
+51 VQNIEK
-57 VKKFYENTF
+57 VKKFYKNTF

-77 EYYDDMDILK
+77 EYYSDMDILK

-101 NKEIGNYG
+101 NKESGNYG
-109 DIYGTEIEIPLIITD
+109 DIYGTEIEIPLMITD

-159 SEFRF
+159 SEFGF

-174 KIFFLKGIISEDE
+174 KVFFLKGVISEDE

-193 LNTISDVWEY
+193 LNTLSDVWEY

-215 YRDGSFISRSISD
+215 YRDGSFISRSAAD

-244 YLIKGTKYEKYV
+244 YLVKGTKYEKYI

-261 FYEIIFKAFE
+261 FYEILFKSFE

-276 GSFSDIA
+276 GSFSDVA
-283 ASRKFSSYE
+283 VSRKFSSYE
-292 TGHKILNSI
+292 TGHRILNSM
-301 LLSGLSAPKEYQEK
+301 LLAGLSAPKEYQEK
-315 IWKIVKREIEKNK
+315 IWKTVKREIEKNK

-388 TGNYENIN
+388 TGNYENVN
-396 GYNGKNWFTGD
+396 GDNRKNWFTGD

-421 NYWENIDPYFIPG
+421 NYWENINPYYIPG
-434 TTEIKMNME
+434 TTEIKMDME
-443 NIDAERNFRTKFAER
+443 NVDAERNFRTKFTER
-458 NMAGALKWHYYGAA
+458 NMTGSLKWHYYGAA

-530 ITEKETKV
+530 VTEKEIKI
-538 KLENLEIDGRTYIF
+538 KAENLEIDGRTYIF
-552 YDRTEINIK
+552 YGRTEINIK
-561 IEKRGRYYFVKV
+561 IEKRGKYYFVKV

-585 LVWAVVMKNNVVIS
+585 LIWAVVMKNNAVIS
-599 DLREKFIVTITEDKH
+599 DLREKFTVTITEDKH

>member
-101 NKEIGNYG
+101 NKEIGNYE
-109 DIYGTEIEIPLIITD
+109 DIYGTEIEIPLMIID

-193 LNTISDVWEY
+193 LNTLSDVWEY

-215 YRDGSFISRSISD
+215 YRDGSFISRSIAD

-388 TGNYENIN
+388 TGNYENVN

-443 NIDAERNFRTKFAER
+443 NIDAERNFRTKFAEK

-530 ITEKETKV
+530 IIEKETKV

-552 YDRTEINIK
+552 YVRTEINIK

>member
-51 VQDIEK
+51 VQNIEK

-66 ILAKAYMSNGT
+66 ILAKAYMSDGT
-77 EYYDDMDILK
+77 EYYSDMDILK

-109 DIYGTEIEIPLIITD
+109 DIYGTEIEIPLMITD

-159 SEFRF
+159 SEFGF

-174 KIFFLKGIISEDE
+174 KVFFLKGIISEDE

-193 LNTISDVWEY
+193 LNTLSDVWEY

-215 YRDGSFISRSISD
+215 YRDGSFISRSAAD

-244 YLIKGTKYEKYV
+244 YLVKGTKYEKYI

-261 FYEIIFKAFE
+261 FYEILFKSFE

-276 GSFSDIA
+276 GSFSDVA
-283 ASRKFSSYE
+283 VSRKFSSYE
-292 TGHKILNSI
+292 TGHRILNSM
-301 LLSGLSAPKEYQEK
+301 LLAGLSAPKEYQEK
-315 IWKIVKREIEKNK
+315 IWKTVKREIEKNK

-388 TGNYENIN
+388 TGNYENVN
-396 GYNGKNWFTGD
+396 GDNKKNWFTGD

-421 NYWENIDPYFIPG
+421 NYWENIDSYFIPG
-434 TTEIKMNME
+434 TTEIKMDME
-443 NIDAERNFRTKFAER
+443 NVDAERNFRTKFAER

-552 YDRTEINIK
+552 YGRIEINIK
-561 IEKRGRYYFVKV
+561 IEKRGKYYFVKV

-585 LVWAVVMKNNVVIS
+585 LVWAVVMKNNAVIC
-599 DLREKFIVTITEDKH
+599 DLREKFTITITEDKH

>member
-51 VQDIEK
+51 VQNIEK

-77 EYYDDMDILK
+77 EYYSDMDILK

-109 DIYGTEIEIPLIITD
+109 DIYGTEIEIPLMITD

-159 SEFRF
+159 SEFGF

-174 KIFFLKGIISEDE
+174 KVFFLKGIISEDE

-193 LNTISDVWEY
+193 LNTLSDVWEY

-215 YRDGSFISRSISD
+215 YRDGSFISRSVAD

-244 YLIKGTKYEKYV
+244 YLVKGTKYEKYI

-261 FYEIIFKAFE
+261 FYEIIFKSFE

-276 GSFSDIA
+276 GSFSDVA

-292 TGHKILNSI
+292 TGHRILNSM
-301 LLSGLSAPKEYQEK
+301 LLAGLSAPKEYQEK
-315 IWKIVKREIEKNK
+315 IWKTVKREIEKNK

-388 TGNYENIN
+388 TGNYENVN
-396 GYNGKNWFTGD
+396 GDNKKNWFTGD

-421 NYWENIDPYFIPG
+421 NYWENIDSYFIPG
-434 TTEIKMNME
+434 TTEIKMDME
-443 NIDAERNFRTKFAER
+443 NVDAERNFRTKFTER

-525 ADNTE
+525 ADNRE
-530 ITEKETKV
+530 ITENEIKIKA
-538 KLENLEIDGRTYIF
+538 ENLEIDSRTYIF
-552 YDRTEINIK
+552 YGRTEINIK
-561 IEKRGRYYFVKV
+561 IEKRGKYYFVKV

-585 LVWAVVMKNNVVIS
+585 LVWAVVMKNNAVIC
-599 DLREKFIVTITEDKH
+599 DLREKFTVTITEDKH

>member
-37 LIEDDNIVFENYEK
+37 LIEDDNIIFENYEK
-51 VQDIEK
+51 VQNIEK
-57 VKKFYENTF
+57 VKKFYKNTF

-77 EYYDDMDILK
+77 EYYSDMDILK

-101 NKEIGNYG
+101 NKESGNYG
-109 DIYGTEIEIPLIITD
+109 DIYGTEIEIPLMITD

-159 SEFRF
+159 SEFGF

-174 KIFFLKGIISEDE
+174 KVFFLKGIISEDE

-193 LNTISDVWEY
+193 LNTLSDVWEY

-215 YRDGSFISRSISD
+215 YRDGSFISRSAAD

-244 YLIKGTKYEKYV
+244 YLVKGTKYEKYI

-261 FYEIIFKAFE
+261 FYEIIFKSFE

-276 GSFSDIA
+276 GSFSDVA
-283 ASRKFSSYE
+283 VSRKFSSYE
-292 TGHKILNSI
+292 TGHRILNSM
-301 LLSGLSAPKEYQEK
+301 LLAGLSAPKEYQEK
-315 IWKIVKREIEKNK
+315 IWKTVKREIEKNK

-375 KNYSVGISMHSSK
+375 KNYSVGISMYSSK
-388 TGNYENIN
+388 TGNYENVN
-396 GYNGKNWFTGD
+396 GDNKKNWFTGD

-421 NYWENIDPYFIPG
+421 NYWENIDPYYIPG
-434 TTEIKMNME
+434 TTEIKMDME
-443 NIDAERNFRTKFAER
+443 NVDAERNFRTKFTER
-458 NMAGALKWHYYGAA
+458 NMTGSLKWHYYGAA

-525 ADNTE
+525 ADNIE

-552 YDRTEINIK
+552 YGRTEINIK
-561 IEKRGRYYFVKV
+561 IEKRGSYYFVKV

-585 LVWAVVMKNNVVIS
+585 LVWAVVMKNNAVIS
-599 DLREKFIVTITEDKH
+599 DLREKFTVTITEDKH

-619 KCNYAVNWKAEEE
+619 KCNYTVNWKAEEE

>member
-51 VQDIEK
+51 VQNIEK

-101 NKEIGNYG
+101 NKEIGNYE
-109 DIYGTEIEIPLIITD
+109 DIYGTEIEIPLMIID

-187 EKIILA
+187 EKIILT
-193 LNTISDVWEY
+193 LNTLSDVWEY

-215 YRDGSFISRSISD
+215 YRDGSFISRSIAD

-237 HNAAEIF
+237 HNSAEIF

-261 FYEIIFKAFE
+261 FYEILFKSFE

-276 GSFSDIA
+276 GSFSDVA
-283 ASRKFSSYE
+283 VSRKFSSYE
-292 TGHKILNSI
+292 TGHRILNSM
-301 LLSGLSAPKEYQEK
+301 LLAGLSAPKEYQEK
-315 IWKIVKREIEKNK
+315 IWKTVKREIEKNK

-388 TGNYENIN
+388 TGNYENVN
-396 GYNGKNWFTGD
+396 GDNKKNWFTGD

-421 NYWENIDPYFIPG
+421 NYWENIDPYYIPG
-434 TTEIKMNME
+434 TTEIKMDME
-443 NIDAERNFRTKFAER
+443 NVDAERNFRTKFAER

-489 FFVSWGV
+489 FFVSWGI

-525 ADNTE
+525 ADNRE
-530 ITEKETKV
+530 ITENKIKI
-538 KLENLEIDGRTYIF
+538 KAENLEIDGRTYIF
-552 YDRTEINIK
+552 YGRIEINIK
-561 IEKRGRYYFVKV
+561 IEKRGKYYFVKV

-585 LVWAVVMKNNVVIS
+585 LVWAVVMKNNAVIS
-599 DLREKFIVTITEDKH
+599 DLREKFTVTITEDKH